1 MALGTAL
8 TVASAASSAIGAGM
22 SFAQASRNRK
32 LQLEAEQAAEE
43 AMKGAKRELEVN
55 YYDQLS
61 LPMQAYDFQRDA
73 NLAAGAQAIEAGR
86 ESERGGVGTVGK
98 IQMAQ
103 QDAQQKLAGT
113 MADELMGL
121 EKLSAVEDARLAG
134 ERKNLQLAEVE
145 GAQKAAAS
153 AQQMAAASMQGGF
166 NALSQG
172 LKTGIDYKNYQDG
185 LLALYG
191 KVSPDAGQPMASLSA
206 SPIAQIGSPN
216 ASSLQRTAPSVQG
229 LMPAPASTGVQR
241 QPIVTFGPQG
251 NVSNYNPNAIPFD
264 YNSSPPSVNPF
275 DLNAIL
281 PYLSYL
287 RR

>member
-8 TVASAASSAIGAGM
+8 TAASAASSAIGAGM
-22 SFAQASRNRK
+22 SFAQAARSRK

-43 AMKGAKRELEVN
+43 AMARAKRELEVN

-61 LPMQAYDFQRDA
+61 LPMQAYEFQRDA

-86 ESERGGVGTVGK
+86 ESERGGVGTAGK

-103 QDAQQKLAGT
+103 QDYQQKLSGA

-121 EKLSAVEDARLAG
+121 EKLSATEDARLAG

-166 NALSQG
+166 NALGQAI
-172 LKTGIDYKNYQDG
+172 KTGIDYNNYQDG

-191 KVSPDAGQPMASLSA
+191 KVTQPSAVMETPSPLNPNYKPQAQFNPFPMALNPNYTPQAQFNMLASPSNPNYQPMSFALMNPYGFMGPNPAAPPSFLTNNSLQN
-206 SPIAQIGSPN
+206 SPIIK
-216 ASSLQRTAPSVQG
+216 R
-229 LMPAPASTGVQR
+229 
-241 QPIVTFGPQG
+241 
-251 NVSNYNPNAIPFD
+251 
-264 YNSSPPSVNPF
+264 
-275 DLNAIL
+275 
-281 PYLSYL
+281 
-287 RR
+287 

>member
-8 TVASAASSAIGAGM
+8 TVASAASSAIGAGV

-43 AMKGAKRELEVN
+43 AMAKAKRELEVN

-61 LPMQAYDFQRDA
+61 LPMQAYEFQRDA

-86 ESERGGVGTVGK
+86 ESERGGVGTAGK

-103 QDAQQKLAGT
+103 QDYQQKLAGA
-113 MADELMGL
+113 MAEELMGL

-153 AQQMAAASMQGGF
+153 AQALANASMQGGF
-166 NALSQG
+166 SSLNQG
-172 LKTGIDYKNYQDG
+172 IKSGIDYKNFQDG

-191 KVSPDAGQPMASLSA
+191 RVNQ
-206 SPIAQIGSPN
+206 
-216 ASSLQRTAPSVQG
+216 
-229 LMPAPASTGVQR
+229 PAPAVPTQSLSRTPSNQIIMTPNAAPLVSGAGPAPSLGGSAFQLQYGNAAPLVSGSGVAPSLGGTAIQLPYGVSPYG
-241 QPIVTFGPQG
+241 QFLFGPK
-251 NVSNYNPNAIPFD
+251 
-264 YNSSPPSVNPF
+264 
-275 DLNAIL
+275 
-281 PYLSYL
+281 
-287 RR
+287 

>member
-43 AMKGAKRELEVN
+43 AMRGAKRELEVN

-61 LPMQAYDFQRDA
+61 LPMQAYDYQRDA

-86 ESERGGVGTVGK
+86 ESERGGVATAGR
-98 IQMAQ
+98 IQMAA
-103 QDAQQKLAGT
+103 QDAQQKLAGA

-121 EKLSAVEDARLAG
+121 EKLSAMEDARLAG

-172 LKTGIDYKNYQDG
+172 LKTGIDYKNYQDS
-185 LLALYG
+185 LFALYG
-191 KVSPDAGQPMASLSA
+191 KVNQAA
-206 SPIAQIGSPN
+206 SPQAN
-216 ASSLQRTAPSVQG
+216 ANQVNANYTPTYN
-229 LMPAPASTGVQR
+229 MP
-241 QPIVTFGPQG
+241 
-251 NVSNYNPNAIPFD
+251 
-264 YNSSPPSVNPF
+264 NPF
-275 DLNAIL
+275 MNRQGYMPNPFGIYLNQNSAFNQE
-281 PYLSYL
+281 SYG
-287 RR
+287 

>member
-8 TVASAASSAIGAGM
+8 TVASAASSAIGAGV

-43 AMKGAKRELEVN
+43 AMAKAKRELEVN

-61 LPMQAYDFQRDA
+61 LPMQAYEFQRDA

-86 ESERGGVGTVGK
+86 ESERGGVGTAGK

-121 EKLSAVEDARLAG
+121 EKLSAVEDSRLAG

-153 AQQMAAASMQGGF
+153 AQALAAASMQGGF
-166 NALSQG
+166 SSLNQG
-172 LKTGIDYKNYQDG
+172 IKSGIDYTNYDAMKS
-185 LLALYG
+185 LLSLYG
-191 KVSPDAGQPMASLSA
+191 KDGKSISA
-206 SPIAQIGSPN
+206 ANQYMN
-216 ASSLQRTAPSVQG
+216 
-229 LMPAPASTGVQR
+229 
-241 QPIVTFGPQG
+241 PQG
-251 NVSNYNPNAIPFD
+251 YMP
-264 YNSSPPSVNPF
+264 NPF
-275 DLNAIL
+275 GIFLNQNNAFNQEA
-281 PYLSYL
+281 YG
-287 RR
+287 

>member
-8 TVASAASSAIGAGM
+8 TVASAASSAIGAGV

-86 ESERGGVGTVGK
+86 ESERGGVGTAGK

-121 EKLSAVEDARLAG
+121 EKLSATEDVRLAG

-166 NALSQG
+166 SALGQG
-172 LKTGIDYKNYQDG
+172 IKTGIDYKNYQDG

-191 KVSPDAGQPMASLSA
+191 KVGQPAVMATPSPLNPNYAPTSKMPFPFMNPYSYMGVNSFAPQTIPYNNSL
-206 SPIAQIGSPN
+206 QGSP
-216 ASSLQRTAPSVQG
+216 V
-229 LMPAPASTGVQR
+229 
-241 QPIVTFGPQG
+241 
-251 NVSNYNPNAIPFD
+251 
-264 YNSSPPSVNPF
+264 
-275 DLNAIL
+275 LN
-281 PYLSYL
+281 
-287 RR
+287 R

>member
-22 SFAQASRNRK
+22 SFAQAARNRK

-86 ESERGGVGTVGK
+86 ESERGGVGTAGK

-103 QDAQQKLAGT
+103 QDYQQKLSGA
-113 MADELMGL
+113 MADELL
-121 EKLSAVEDARLAG
+121 NLQKLSAVEDARLAK
-134 ERKNLQLAEVE
+134 ERKELQLAEVE

-172 LKTGIDYKNYQDG
+172 IKTGIDYQNYQDG

-191 KVSPDAGQPMASLSA
+191 RVNKPSTVEAMSSLEA
-206 SPIAQIGSPN
+206 KPIAPIGSTN
-216 ASSLQRTAPSVQG
+216 VSSLQRPAPSMQG
-229 LMPAPASTGVQR
+229 LMPAFYMGA
-241 QPIVTFGPQG
+241 
-251 NVSNYNPNAIPFD
+251 
-264 YNSSPPSVNPF
+264 NPF
-275 DLNAIL
+275 ALQTIPYNNSLQGSPVLN
-281 PYLSYL
+281 
-287 RR
+287 R

>member
-22 SFAQASRNRK
+22 SFAQAARNRK

-43 AMKGAKRELEVN
+43 AMRGAKRELEVN

-86 ESERGGVGTVGK
+86 ESERGGVATAGR
-98 IQMAQ
+98 IQMAA

-121 EKLSAVEDARLAG
+121 EKLSAMEDARLAG

-172 LKTGIDYKNYQDG
+172 IKTGIDYKNYQDG

-191 KVSPDAGQPMASLSA
+191 KVGQPAVMSTPSPLNPNYQAPPVMGTPYNYFNFLNPSQGASA
-206 SPIAQIGSPN
+206 VP
-216 ASSLQRTAPSVQG
+216 TA
-229 LMPAPASTGVQR
+229 APF
-241 QPIVTFGPQG
+241 QPV
-251 NVSNYNPNAIPFD
+251 NVSNLANPTYNRNQQGNFLGFPF
-264 YNSSPPSVNPF
+264 
-275 DLNAIL
+275 
-281 PYLSYL
+281 
-287 RR
+287 

>member
-86 ESERGGVGTVGK
+86 ESERGGVGTAGK

-121 EKLSAVEDARLAG
+121 EKLSAGEDIRLAG
-134 ERKNLQLAEVE
+134 ERKNLQLAEAE
-145 GAQKAAAS
+145 GAQRAAAS

-166 NALSQG
+166 SALGQG
-172 LKTGIDYKNYQDG
+172 IKTGIDYKNYQDG

-191 KVSPDAGQPMASLSA
+191 KVGQPAVMATP
-206 SPIAQIGSPN
+206 SPLNPN
-216 ASSLQRTAPSVQG
+216 YQAPPVMGTPYNYFNILNPVQASS
-229 LMPAPASTGVQR
+229 APASAPAPF
-241 QPIVTFGPQG
+241 QPVNVPNLMNPTYNRNQQG
-251 NVSNYNPNAIPFD
+251 NFLG
-264 YNSSPPSVNPF
+264 F
-275 DLNAIL
+275 QF
-281 PYLSYL
+281 
-287 RR
+287 